1 VWADGR
7 RGLGGL
13 VGLQKL
19 NLSSTSATIVG
30 RYNSWPRCAEARCS
44 LAELEDL
51 NLAGGGLVLLS
62 EGVERLTR
70 LRTLDLLDTK
80 GLTERYATRITKF
93 PRRGQIPKRGNPEN
107 GFNLF

>member
-1 VWADGR
+1 
-7 RGLGGL
+7 LGGL

-80 GLTERYATRITKF
+80 GLTALYSLSA
-93 PRRGQIPKRGNPEN
+93 IPG
-107 GFNLF
+107 